1 MPVTTQRRT
10 ATPATK
16 TSAPG
21 FLPRA
26 LQTRLE
32 KEKEEQAA
40 RASAA
45 GNFLRAPSDGNT
57 VEFRVMSECRWGYEV
72 WYTYQNDEGK
82 DQKSCMRW
90 DAEALNDEG
99 LDEPP
104 AVEIPEGADTMKNG
118 EPKVSTFMAMVVYNL
133 GEDRFQ
139 IWSFTQSTIKEQ
151 FTLAC
156 ENKRF
161 GDPRGYDFAW
171 TRKGKTITDTV
182 HTLQAL
188 PPSELPEEI
197 VTRYEEFQVDLAA
210 FCQGASSEEIFP
222 KAGSANS

>member
-1 MPVTTQRRT
+1 MPVTTQRRNSSS
-10 ATPATK
+10 TK
-16 TSAPG
+16 ETAPG

-32 KEKEEQAA
+32 KDKEEQAA

-45 GNFLRAPSDGNT
+45 GNYLKAPTDGNT

-90 DAEALNDEG
+90 DAEVLNEEG

-139 IWSFTQSTIKEQ
+139 IWSFTQATIKEQ

-161 GDPRGYDFAW
+161 GDPRGYDIAW

-197 VTRYEEFQVDLAA
+197 VARYEEFQVDLAA

-222 KAGSANS
+222 GKNSAAS